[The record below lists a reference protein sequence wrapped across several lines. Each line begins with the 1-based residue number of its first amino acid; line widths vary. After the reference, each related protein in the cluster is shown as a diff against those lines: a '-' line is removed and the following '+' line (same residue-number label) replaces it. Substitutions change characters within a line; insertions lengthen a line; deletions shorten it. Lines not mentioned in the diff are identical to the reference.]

1 MAEMV
6 IIDKAAAIPL
16 HIVKCIMQEC
26 LTFIASTI
34 QGYEGTKRSLSIKL
48 LDGLRNNTNQMS
60 SSKILK
66 EVLLE
71 QAIRYA
77 DNDAIEKWLN
87 ELLLLDATTAVALE
101 EHLLNSRYIVFI
113 QKRK

>member
-1 MAEMV
+1 MVEMV
-6 IIDKAAAIPL
+6 IIDEAAAIPFR
-16 HIVKCIMQEC
+16 IVKRVILEC

-34 QGYEGTKRSLSIKL
+34 QGYEDTERSLSTKL
-48 LDGLRNNTNQMS
+48 LNGLRNTNQMS
-60 SSKILK
+60 NAKILK

-87 ELLLLDATTAVALE
+87 ELLLLDATTAVAFE
-101 EHLLNSRYIVFI
+101 EHLIEPRYIVCI
-113 QKRK
+113 

>member
-1 MAEMV
+1 MVEMV
-6 IIDKAAAIPL
+6 IIDEAAAIPFR
-16 HIVKCIMQEC
+16 IVKRVILEC

-34 QGYEGTKRSLSIKL
+34 QGYEDTVRSLSTKL
-48 LDGLRNNTNQMS
+48 LDGLRNTNQMS
-60 SSKILK
+60 NAKILK

-87 ELLLLDATTAVALE
+87 ELLLLDATTAVAFE
-101 EHLLNSRYIVFI
+101 EHLIEPRYIVCI
-113 QKRK
+113 

>member
-1 MAEMV
+1 MVEMV
-6 IIDKAAAIPL
+6 IIDEAAAIPFR
-16 HIVKCIMQEC
+16 IVKRVILEC

-34 QGYEGTKRSLSIKL
+34 QGYEDTVRSLSTKL
-48 LDGLRNNTNQMS
+48 LNGLRNTNQMS
-60 SSKILK
+60 GSKILK

-87 ELLLLDATTAVALE
+87 ELLLLDATTAVAFE
-101 EHLLNSRYIVFI
+101 EHLIEPRYIVCI
-113 QKRK
+113 

>member
-34 QGYEGTKRSLSIKL
+34 QGYEGTGRSLSIKL
-48 LDGLRNNTNQMS
+48 LDVLRNNTNQTS
-60 SSKILK
+60 SLT
-66 EVLLE
+66 
-71 QAIRYA
+71 Y
-77 DNDAIEKWLN
+77 
-87 ELLLLDATTAVALE
+87 
-101 EHLLNSRYIVFI
+101 
-113 QKRK
+113 

>member
-6 IIDKAAAIPL
+6 IIDEAAAPL
-16 HIVKCIMQEC
+16 HIVKCIMPEC
-26 LTFIASTI
+26 LTFIANTI
-34 QGYEGTKRSLSIKL
+34 QGYEGTGRSLSTKL
-48 LDGLRNNTNQMS
+48 LNGLRNTNQMS
-60 SSKILK
+60 NAKILK

-87 ELLLLDATTAVALE
+87 E
-101 EHLLNSRYIVFI
+101 
-113 QKRK
+113 

>member
-1 MAEMV
+1 MVEMV
-6 IIDKAAAIPL
+6 IIDEAAAIPFR
-16 HIVKCIMQEC
+16 IVKRVILEC

-34 QGYEGTKRSLSIKL
+34 QGYEDTIWSLSTKL
-48 LDGLRNNTNQMS
+48 LDGLRNTNQMS
-60 SSKILK
+60 NAKLLK

-87 ELLLLDATTAVALE
+87 ELLLLDATTAVAFE
-101 EHLLNSRYIVFI
+101 EHLIEPRYIVCI
-113 QKRK
+113 